1 MWNGIAEI
9 RHTTH
14 SMSFYVS
21 LIHQVDAILVT
32 KVIPKRVI
40 RIVRTSHGIDIETL
54 QESEVVHHDIL
65 GCHMSQR
72 VVGLMSV
79 HTFYIYYLTI
89 HHQTAILYLDL
100 TEAHIRLDGVLAV
113 YQLALIEI
121 RLFCTPQLH
130 LLNRLGKRQVL
141 IFPLTFHCLAF
152 LIYHLTISIKQ
163 LQKKRTIGRSLAKV
177 SQNNISLEVSIAIL
191 VYRSSLD
198 GIIPDATLLIS
209 LKIHFTLNTCDTPKV
224 LVFHITTVVI
234 AIHLYCQI
242 IITRHEIWGNIK
254 LRRSLA
260 ALGHAHFLAI
270 DINSCIT
277 RNGAKVKH
285 HLPIFPVVRNGK
297 GCAISSNRIRNI
309 NIRRIRSPIILE
321 INKYGCPETLQFPVG
336 RHRNL
341 CPFGIIIMRKVEV
354 GGCLFNVVIIT
365 ETPHTVQGL
374 DIRSLEPGVR
384 FFLTSFKHRWI
395 LPFIIS

>member
-1 MWNGIAEI
+1 M
-9 RHTTH
+9 
-14 SMSFYVS
+14 
-21 LIHQVDAILVT
+21 
-32 KVIPKRVI
+32 P
-40 RIVRTSHGIDIETL
+40 
-54 QESEVVHHDIL
+54 
-65 GCHMSQR
+65 QR
-72 VVGLMSV
+72 VVGLMTV
-79 HTFYIYYLTI
+79 YTFYIYYLTI
-89 HHQTAILYLDL
+89 HHQTTILYLDL
-100 TEAHIRLDGVLAV
+100 TEANICLNGVFAI
-113 YQLALIEI
+113 YQLTLIEI
-121 RLFCTPQLH
+121 RLFRTPQLR
-130 LLNRLGKRQVL
+130 LFNRLCKRQRF
-141 IFPLTFHCLAF
+141 IFLLSTHSLAF
-152 LIYHLTISIKQ
+152 LIYNFAISIEQ
-163 LQKKRTIGRSLAKV
+163 SQKKRTIDRTLAKV
-177 SQNNISLEVSIAIL
+177 SQSNISLEVSIAIL
-191 VYRSSLD
+191 VCRSSLD
-198 GIIPDATLLIS
+198 GIIPDTTLLIS
-209 LKIHFTLNTCDTPKV
+209 LEIHFTLYTCDSPKV
-224 LVFHITTVVI
+224 LIFHITTVMI
-234 AIHLYCQI
+234 AIHLHSQI

-260 ALGHAHFLAI
+260 ALSHAHFLAI

-277 RNGAKVKH
+277 RNGAKVKY

-297 GCAISSNRIRNI
+297 GRAISSNRIRNI